1 MKPYSVLMV
10 CLGNICRSPLAEG
23 ILRHHLPASGFRV
36 DSAGT
41 SGYHINDAPDPRSV
55 KVAKKYG
62 IDISGLK
69 GRQFEVADFDRF
81 DRIYVMDCANKSDV
95 LFKARNDQDRAKVQ
109 LILDEIFPNE
119 NAEVPDPYYG
129 EMRDFEAVYHML
141 NEACELIAN
150 ELTALNKSV

>member
-1 MKPYSVLMV
+1 
-10 CLGNICRSPLAEG
+10 LGNICRSPLAEG
-23 ILRHHLPASGFRV
+23 ILRHHLPSTGFKV

-41 SGYHINDAPDPRSV
+41 SGYHINDSPDARSV

-62 IDISGLK
+62 IDISDLK

-95 LFKARNDQDRAKVQ
+95 LHLARTSQDRDKVH
-109 LILDEIFPNE
+109 LILDHIFPGE

-129 EMRDFEAVYHML
+129 EMRDFEAVYNML

-150 ELTALNKSV
+150 ELTTANKSVK